1 MDHASPLV
9 TVTADAA
16 GQASHA
22 PCLRP
27 HLNCASIVPCMVTIV
42 TFMFVMLSAAHST
55 NPCCGHPRRSR
66 LAHWYSSVMRS

>member
-22 PCLRP
+22 PCFRL
-27 HLNCASIVPCMVTIV
+27 HLNCASIVPCMLTIA
-42 TFMFVMLSAAHST
+42 TFMFVML
-55 NPCCGHPRRSR
+55 
-66 LAHWYSSVMRS
+66 